1 MRSRFQKRYE
11 VDVADVERL
20 MNSIVEHA
28 GPDDGRQVERLLAM
42 LTMLRA
48 SAEAG
53 ADGDGAVAFAA
64 PRDTGELVDQALAAM
79 ARSDR
84 HAARADRHR
93 ARTAL

>member
-28 GPDDGRQVERLLAM
+28 GADDGRRVERLLAM
-42 LTMLRA
+42 LTMLRDSA
-48 SAEAG
+48 SPDSAL
-53 ADGDGAVAFAA
+53 AFAA
-64 PRDTGELVDQALAAM
+64 PRGTGALVDTALAAM

-93 ARTAL
+93 PRTAL